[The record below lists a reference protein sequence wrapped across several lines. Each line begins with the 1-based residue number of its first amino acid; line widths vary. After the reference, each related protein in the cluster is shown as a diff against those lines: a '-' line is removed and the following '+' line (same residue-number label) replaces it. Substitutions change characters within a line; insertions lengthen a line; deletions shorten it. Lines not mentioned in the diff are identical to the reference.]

1 MLSAVSANSHTR
13 EHQPSAAVVSVHCAG
28 ADECQGGAVLQD
40 QYLHGDCSASTRR
53 ADTAS
58 GCTYA
63 TAAAAAALAEEA
75 WSAIPSVTVT
85 LITAALAVSMQMMCG
100 APNCQQAITGS
111 RIMGR
116 RLAARAA
123 NRARESLMS
132 ARRHLFGRT
141 QSMRSLHK
149 DYGLE
154 AQSCLHGHYDIFN
167 RLLEQRRLHS
177 LSVGHDH
184 ALGHGQPSG
193 RLQDTDL
200 TQNAQQAL
208 TALRLLT
215 ALSALRFFCVM
226 PTAHA
231 MHATHASCAQS
242 SGSAFCR
249 KRVLRTIHGFHAFR
263 GRHGNFI
270 GSQALPVSS
279 ALAEACFRLSVLS
292 GFTPLPARLFAA
304 SSDCAQ
310 PLRGFS

>member
-1 MLSAVSANSHTR
+1 MLSAVSANSYTR
-13 EHQPSAAVVSVHCAG
+13 EHLPSAAVVSVHCAG

-40 QYLHGDCSASTRR
+40 QYLHGCCSTSTRH

-63 TAAAAAALAEEA
+63 TAAAAVLAEKSR
-75 WSAIPSVTVT
+75 SAIPSVTVMLT
-85 LITAALAVSMQMMCG
+85 TDAPAVSMQMMRG
-100 APNCQQAITGS
+100 AHNCQQAITGS

-116 RLAARAA
+116 RLAARTANKACAFLIAA
-123 NRARESLMS
+123 L
-132 ARRHLFGRT
+132 RHLFGLT

-167 RLLEQRRLHS
+167 SLPDQRRLHS
-177 LSVGHDH
+177 LPVGHDH
-184 ALGHGQPSG
+184 ELGHGQPSG

-215 ALSALRFFCVM
+215 ALSALRFLCVM
-226 PTAHA
+226 PT
-231 MHATHASCAQS
+231 THIPRARQASHAQS

-249 KRVLRTIHGFHAFR
+249 KRVFRIHGFHAFR

-279 ALAEACFRLSVLS
+279 ALAEACYRLSVFS

>member
-13 EHQPSAAVVSVHCAG
+13 EHLPSAAVVSVHCAG

-40 QYLHGDCSASTRR
+40 QYLHGDCSTSTKR

-63 TAAAAAALAEEA
+63 TAAAAALAEEA

-85 LITAALAVSMQMMCG
+85 LTTAAPAVSMQMMRG
-100 APNCQQAITGS
+100 AHNCQQDITGS

-132 ARRHLFGRT
+132 ALRHLFGRT

-154 AQSCLHGHYDIFN
+154 TQSCLHGHYDIFN

-215 ALSALRFFCVM
+215 ALSALRFLCVM
-226 PTAHA
+226 PT
-231 MHATHASCAQS
+231 THVPRARQAGRAQS

-249 KRVLRTIHGFHAFR
+249 KRVLRTIHGLHAFR

-270 GSQALPVSS
+270 DSQALPVSS
-279 ALAEACFRLSVLS
+279 ALAEACYRLSVLS

-304 SSDCAQ
+304 SSD
-310 PLRGFS
+310 

>member
-1 MLSAVSANSHTR
+1 MLSAVSANHNSR
-13 EHQPSAAVVSVHCAG
+13 EHLPSAAVVSVHCTGVA
-28 ADECQGGAVLQD
+28 ECQGGAVLHD
-40 QYLHGDCSASTRR
+40 QYLHRCCSSSTGR

-63 TAAAAAALAEEA
+63 TAAAAVLAKEA

-85 LITAALAVSMQMMCG
+85 LTTDAPAVSMQMMRG
-100 APNCQQAITGS
+100 AHNCQQAITGS
-111 RIMGR
+111 RSMGR

-123 NRARESLMS
+123 NRASAFLM
-132 ARRHLFGRT
+132 AALRHLFGRT
-141 QSMRSLHK
+141 QSIRSLHK

-167 RLLEQRRLHS
+167 NLPDQRRLHS
-177 LSVGHDH
+177 LHFGHDH
-184 ALGHGQPSG
+184 ELGHGQPSG
-193 RLQDTDL
+193 RLQDEGFA
-200 TQNAQQAL
+200 QNAQQAL
-208 TALRLLT
+208 TFLRLLT
-215 ALSALRFFCVM
+215 ALSALRFLCVM
-226 PTAHA
+226 PTTHVPHA
-231 MHATHASCAQS
+231 RHASRAQS

-249 KRVLRTIHGFHAFR
+249 KRVLRTIHGLHAFR

-270 GSQALPVSS
+270 DRQALPVSS

>member
-1 MLSAVSANSHTR
+1 MLSAVSANRYTR
-13 EHQPSAAVVSVHCAG
+13 EHLPSAAAVSVHCTG
-28 ADECQGGAVLQD
+28 ADECQGEAVLQD

-167 RLLEQRRLHS
+167 SLPDQRRLHS
-177 LSVGHDH
+177 LPVGHDH
-184 ALGHGQPSG
+184 APGHGQPSG
-193 RLQDTDL
+193 RLQDEGFS
-200 TQNAQQAL
+200 QNAQQAL
-208 TALRLLT
+208 TAL
-215 ALSALRFFCVM
+215 SALRFLCVM
-226 PTAHA
+226 PTTHVPHA
-231 MHATHASCAQS
+231 WHASHAQS
-242 SGSAFCR
+242 SGSTFCR
-249 KRVLRTIHGFHAFR
+249 KHVFRALRGFNGFRSFR
-263 GRHGNFI
+263 GLCRRHGNFI

-279 ALAEACFRLSVLS
+279 ALAEACFSLSVFS